1 MRRSKPYFIL
11 SAVLV
16 AALTGFP
23 FHLQAAGRGG
33 GGGGFSGGSFRGGG
47 GYVEGPRGGAAVQGP
62 EGGTA
67 VKTPDGAVR
76 AEGSGG
82 GEYARG
88 PGGGAAV
95 RGPEGGVAVKTPDGA
110 VRAEGPRGGEAARG
124 SGGGAV
130 ARGPEGGVAVKTPD
144 GRVYAEGSGARA
156 ASDWDH
162 FYGPAWDNAEAAAGA
177 SGAMSFTDTLPDN
190 ATTVEV
196 DGQTY
201 YVANGVYYQEC
212 MMGSDVI
219 YCVVPNP
226 KQ

>member
-16 AALTGFP
+16 AALIGFP

-47 GYVEGPRGGAAVQGP
+47 GYVEGPRGGVAVRGP

-82 GEYARG
+82 GEFARG

-95 RGPEGGVAVKTPDGA
+95 EGPGGGTAVRGPGGGVVAKGPEGGVAVKTPDGTVIA
-110 VRAEGPRGGEAARG
+110 GGSRPAN
-124 SGGGAV
+124 
-130 ARGPEGGVAVKTPD
+130 
-144 GRVYAEGSGARA
+144 
-156 ASDWDH
+156 DWDH
-162 FYGPAWDNAEAAAGA
+162 FYSPAWDNAVAASGA

-190 ATTVEV
+190 VTTVVV

-201 YVANGVYYQEC
+201 YVSNGVYYQEC
-212 MMGSDVI
+212 MMGSDVL
-219 YCVVPNP
+219 YCVVAPP
-226 KQ
+226 K

>member
-16 AALTGFP
+16 AALIGFP

-47 GYVEGPRGGAAVQGP
+47 GYVEGPRGGAAVRGP

-82 GEYARG
+82 GTAVRG
-88 PGGGAAV
+88 PGGA
-95 RGPEGGVAVKTPDGA
+95 
-110 VRAEGPRGGEAARG
+110 
-124 SGGGAV
+124 AV
-130 ARGPEGGVAVKTPD
+130 ARGPEGGVAVKGPD

-156 ASDWDH
+156 AGEWDH
-162 FYGPAWDNAEAAAGA
+162 FYGPAWDNAVAASGA
-177 SGAMSFTDTLPDN
+177 SGAMSFTDALPDN
-190 ATTVEV
+190 ATTVVV

-201 YVANGVYYQEC
+201 YVSAGVYYQEC

-219 YCVVPNP
+219 YCVVAPP
-226 KQ
+226 Q

>member
-1 MRRSKPYFIL
+1 MRRFELYFVL
-11 SAVLV
+11 SVVLV
-16 AALTGFP
+16 SMLIGFP

-47 GYVEGPRGGAAVQGP
+47 GYVEGPRGGAAVRGP

-82 GEYARG
+82 GEAARG
-88 PGGGAAV
+88 PGGGAVAK
-95 RGPEGGVAVKTPDGA
+95 GPEGGVAVKTP
-110 VRAEGPRGGEAARG
+110 
-124 SGGGAV
+124 GGA
-130 ARGPEGGVAVKTPD
+130 
-144 GRVYAEGSGARA
+144 VYAEGSGGRA

-162 FYGPAWDNAEAAAGA
+162 FYGPAWDNAVAASGA

-190 ATTVEV
+190 TTTVVV

-201 YVANGVYYQEC
+201 YVSNGVYYQEC
-212 MMGSDVI
+212 MMGSDVV

-226 KQ
+226 NQ

>member
-16 AALTGFP
+16 AALIGFP
-23 FHLQAAGRGG
+23 FHLQAAGRG

-47 GYVEGPRGGAAVQGP
+47 GYVEGPRGGVAVRGP

-82 GEYARG
+82 GEFARG

-95 RGPEGGVAVKTPDGA
+95 EGPGGGTAVRGPGGGVVAKGPEGGIAVKTPDGTVIA
-110 VRAEGPRGGEAARG
+110 GGSR
-124 SGGGAV
+124 
-130 ARGPEGGVAVKTPD
+130 P
-144 GRVYAEGSGARA
+144 

-162 FYGPAWDNAEAAAGA
+162 FYGPAWDNAVAASGA

-190 ATTVEV
+190 VTTVVV

-201 YVANGVYYQEC
+201 YVSNGVYYQEC
-212 MMGSDVI
+212 MMGSDVL
-219 YCVVPNP
+219 YCVVAPP
-226 KQ
+226 K

>member
-16 AALTGFP
+16 TALIGFP

-47 GYVEGPRGGAAVQGP
+47 GYVEGPRGGAAVRGP

-67 VKTPDGAVR
+67 VKTPDGA
-76 AEGSGG
+76 A
-82 GEYARG
+82 
-88 PGGGAAV
+88 
-95 RGPEGGVAVKTPDGA
+95 
-110 VRAEGPRGGEAARG
+110 RAEGPRGGEAARG
-124 SGGGAV
+124 PGGGAV
-130 ARGPEGGVAVKTPD
+130 AKGPEGGVAVKTP
-144 GRVYAEGSGARA
+144 GGAVYAEGSGARA

-162 FYGPAWDNAEAAAGA
+162 FYAPAWDNAVAASGA

-219 YCVVPNP
+219 YCVVSNPN
-226 KQ
+226 K